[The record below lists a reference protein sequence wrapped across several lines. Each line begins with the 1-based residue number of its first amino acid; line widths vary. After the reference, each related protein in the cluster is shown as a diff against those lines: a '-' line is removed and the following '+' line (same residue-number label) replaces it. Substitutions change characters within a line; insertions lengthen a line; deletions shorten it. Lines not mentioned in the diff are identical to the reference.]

1 MNYFKSAV
9 SLFIKILI
17 FSILIF
23 FEDNN
28 VFSMDSFEK
37 HKNCGIDPVSI
48 DGIYLKLIFNND
60 ENYVKSGQWANE
72 YLKLDCYL
80 ILKRIRLIHEEI
92 NISIKEKQNIVENR
106 NKKKKKNKVKS
117 EKSKMSKSTQNKI
130 SNQEGEQINDL
141 NKFIEDTIKLF
152 SHKTNIQLRD
162 HSDLSSRYIRMIN
175 WQNSVNADED
185 EEEDIEFINEQTNLL
200 HYKVY

>member
-1 MNYFKSAV
+1 
-9 SLFIKILI
+9 
-17 FSILIF
+17 
-23 FEDNN
+23 
-28 VFSMDSFEK
+28 
-37 HKNCGIDPVSI
+37 
-48 DGIYLKLIFNND
+48 
-60 ENYVKSGQWANE
+60 
-72 YLKLDCYL
+72 
-80 ILKRIRLIHEEI
+80 
-92 NISIKEKQNIVENR
+92 
-106 NKKKKKNKVKS
+106 
-117 EKSKMSKSTQNKI
+117 MSKSTQNKI